1 MEVDVLTTV
10 SPNSSDT
17 NDPDSG
23 PSDAVLS
30 DTIELRVRK
39 SFSLLCSP
47 SYKRFLFRMPQ
58 I

>member
-1 MEVDVLTTV
+1 MIVEVDVLTTV

-47 SYKRFLFRMPQ
+47 S
-58 I
+58 